1 MFQKRRVGLFLCFL
15 FFHAIGFSD
24 SNSDIEPWIGIGD
37 LYNITIDMTTEDVKN
52 QLGDP
57 LFIEAINDDDVIITK
72 FIYAFRTKE
81 YDREVLRGGKVN
93 VDNLSFMWGR
103 TTNIQFVF
111 EDDKLISWEE
121 DKLTLSMSENRLEKE
136 KSSFGV
142 FNMLLNIVVI
152 TLNAAVLMSQ

>member
-1 MFQKRRVGLFLCFL
+1 MLQIRRVGIFLCFL
-15 FFHAIGFSD
+15 FFHVIGFSD
-24 SNSDIEPWIGIGD
+24 SNSEIEPWISTDD
-37 LYNITIDMTTEDVKN
+37 LYNIKIDMTIEDVKN

-57 LFIEAINDDDVIITK
+57 LFIEAINEDVIITK

-81 YDREVLRGGKVN
+81 YDKKILEGGGVN
-93 VDNLSFMWGR
+93 VDNLSSKWGR

-121 DKLTLSMSENRLEKE
+121 DKLTLSMTNNMPDKE
-136 KSSFGV
+136 GSAFGV

>member
-1 MFQKRRVGLFLCFL
+1 MV
-15 FFHAIGFSD
+15 
-24 SNSDIEPWIGIGD
+24 
-37 LYNITIDMTTEDVKN
+37 NIHKI
-52 QLGDP
+52 
-57 LFIEAINDDDVIITK
+57 IINEDVIITK

-81 YDREVLRGGKVN
+81 YDKKILEGGGVN
-93 VDNLSFMWGR
+93 VDNLSSKWGR

-121 DKLTLSMSENRLEKE
+121 DKLTLSMTNNMPDKE
-136 KSSFGV
+136 GSAFGV